1 MSCLLIAIPE
11 IAAFVRAAGLAS
23 VGMVSASL
31 TSVDLA
37 AGQVSLASFVAGR
50 ALLVV
55 SPGADLSYPVC
66 HVTVC

>member
-37 AGQVSLASFVAGR
+37 AGQVSLTSFVAGR
-50 ALLVV
+50 A
-55 SPGADLSYPVC
+55 
-66 HVTVC
+66 